1 MFRYFWIGF
10 EKVWALDLFK
20 NANILLIAMILLL
33 CFRRGFVVWKSGGS
47 FFLPYHIENGNLY
60 IHSAMFFGKRIIPLR
75 EIKSIETHYFRGKMG
90 RGKRYILLIEKKHGN
105 GKRATVMFGKTKK
118 TDQLVSNLQ
127 KETKKYGIKI
137 HKGLWMI

>member
-60 IHSAMFFGKRIIPLR
+60 IHNAVFFGKRIISLS
-75 EIKSIETHYFRGKMG
+75 EIKRIQIHCFHG
-90 RGKRYILLIEKKHGN
+90 RKGGGRRYLLQIEKKHG
-105 GKRATVMFGKTKK
+105 RASNVIFGKSKK
-118 TDQLVSNLQ
+118 TDQMVGNLQ

-137 HKGLWMI
+137 HKGLWH